1 MEAAGGDGDD
11 LGGGVGVDEPA
22 GGQDVVDNSIAPP
35 GDPCDPAF
43 RWFDQPSEVPEPSQ
57 LAYVLVDL
65 AAQGAAMGRGAGGPV
80 AGGEAGRASSVHG
93 PRLLRW
99 GLRLQAGGLRRSR
112 VDGGALNEDAV

>member
-1 MEAAGGDGDD
+1 MS
-11 LGGGVGVDEPA
+11 PA
-22 GGQDVVDNSIAPP
+22 RFQS
-35 GDPCDPAF
+35 
-43 RWFDQPSEVPEPSQ
+43 RSQ

-99 GLRLQAGGLRRSR
+99 ELRLQAGGLRRSR
-112 VDGGALNEDAV
+112 VDGGALKRDAV